1 MNARFIAFGLITA
14 ATILGCSRN
23 SGPTSAPQAAA
34 APEVSAAAVDAATE
48 APARAVGLKLGF
60 AFTTNLMGELEP
72 CG

>member
-1 MNARFIAFGLITA
+1 MNARLLAFGSILA
-14 ATILGCSRN
+14 ATLFGCSR
-23 SGPTSAPQAAA
+23 TSAPVA
-34 APEVSAAAVDAATE
+34 APMADVSAAAVDAATE